1 MNIFETTARF
11 LANITKVNEKYILLT
26 IYSIIAYLIV
36 KIFVKGFVFLNN
48 KFNKDDKKIYQ
59 LNKRFRVIGTCVTLI
74 FIVLIWEDSIKNI
87 ITLISF
93 VSAALTLAVRD
104 IVFNFFSGIY
114 IRIAK
119 PFKVEDR
126 IEIDEICGD
135 VVNINSLNFE
145 VLEVSNRES
154 GEQSTGIIIQ
164 VPAYKIFTDSLK
176 NYGKAFKYIWYELV
190 VSIPIDSDVSKAK
203 QVLYGILKTND
214 TLKRVPKKMQNQ
226 LDNAVSDYRI
236 YYNNLDPIIYTKVVD
251 DHIELTVRYLIHP
264 KKSRNV
270 ESDIWNKIL
279 KAKRE
284 GKIELY
290 GQRKETTD

>member
-11 LANITKVNEKYILLT
+11 LANITKVNDKYILLT

-36 KIFVKGFVFLNN
+36 KIFVKSFVFLNT
-48 KFNKDDKKIYQ
+48 KFNKDDKKIYE
-59 LNKRFRVIGTCVTLI
+59 LNKRFRVIGTCVILV

-190 VSIPIDSDVSKAK
+190 VSIPIDSDVNKAK

-214 TLKRVPKKMQNQ
+214 TLKRIPKKMQNQ

-236 YYNNLDPIIYTKVVD
+236 YYNNLDPIIYTRVVD
-251 DHIELTVRYLIHP
+251 DHIELTIRYLIHP

-279 KAKRE
+279 KAKSE

-290 GQRKETTD
+290 GERKETSY

>member
-11 LANITKVNEKYILLT
+11 LANITKVNDKYILLT

-36 KIFVKGFVFLNN
+36 KIFVKSFVFLNT
-48 KFNKDDKKIYQ
+48 KFNKDDKKIYE
-59 LNKRFRVIGTCVTLI
+59 LNKRFRVIGTCVILV

-190 VSIPIDSDVSKAK
+190 VSIPIDSDVNKAK

-214 TLKRVPKKMQNQ
+214 TLKRIPKKMQNQ

-251 DHIELTVRYLIHP
+251 DHIELTIRYLIHP

-279 KAKRE
+279 KAKSE

-290 GQRKETTD
+290 GERKETSY

>member
-1 MNIFETTARF
+1 MNIFKIISNA
-11 LANITKVNEKYILLT
+11 LSNITGINERYILLT
-26 IYSIIAYLIV
+26 IYSIIAYIIIKIIV
-36 KIFVKGFVFLNN
+36 KTSILLN
-48 KFNKDDKKIYQ
+48 KKLNKDDKKIYE
-59 LNKRFRVIGTCVTLI
+59 LNKRFRIIGTIITFFLI
-74 FIVLIWEDSIKNI
+74 ILIWEDSIKNI

-93 VSAALTLAVRD
+93 VSAALTLAIRD

-119 PFKVEDR
+119 PLKIEDR
-126 IEIDEICGD
+126 IEIDGVCGD

-145 VLEVSNRES
+145 VLEVSDREN

-164 VPAYKIFTDSLK
+164 VPAYKVFTESLK
-176 NYGKAFKYIWYELV
+176 NYGKAFKYIWNELTV
-190 VSIPIDSDVSKAK
+190 KIPLDSDIEKTK
-203 QVLYGILKTND
+203 QILYGILKTNE
-214 TLKRVPKKMQNQ
+214 TLKRIPKKMQNQ

-251 DHIELTVRYLIHP
+251 DYIELTIRYLIHP
-264 KKSRNV
+264 KKSRNI

-279 KAKRE
+279 KAKKE

-290 GQRKETTD
+290 GQKKDN

>member
-11 LANITKVNEKYILLT
+11 LANITKVNDKYILLT

-36 KIFVKGFVFLNN
+36 KIFVKSFVFLNT
-48 KFNKDDKKIYQ
+48 KFNKDDKKIYE
-59 LNKRFRVIGTCVTLI
+59 LNKRFRVIGTCVILV

-190 VSIPIDSDVSKAK
+190 VSIPIDSDINKAK

-214 TLKRVPKKMQNQ
+214 TLKRIPKKMQNQ

-236 YYNNLDPIIYTKVVD
+236 YYNNLDPIIYTRVVD
-251 DHIELTVRYLIHP
+251 DHIELTIRYLIHP

-279 KAKRE
+279 KAKSE

-290 GQRKETTD
+290 GERKETSY